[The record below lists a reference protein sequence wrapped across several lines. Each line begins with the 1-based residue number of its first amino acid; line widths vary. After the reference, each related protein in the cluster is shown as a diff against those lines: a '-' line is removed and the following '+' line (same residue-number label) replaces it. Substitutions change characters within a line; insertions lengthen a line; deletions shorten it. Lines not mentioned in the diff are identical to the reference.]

1 MLRAYRLPLLL
12 AAILILGLTSCGNQV
27 GEVKGYVRHAG
38 KGDPIPGAQVTA
50 FTLVRFEEVT
60 NMNAFQK
67 GEAVG
72 TTVANEEGIFTFSL
86 EPESYVLEAQAEGY
100 QTTTHMVETKGGR
113 VLEVFINMNPAP

>member
-1 MLRAYRLPLLL
+1 M
-12 AAILILGLTSCGNQV
+12 ILILGLTSCGNQD

-38 KGDPIPGAQVTA
+38 KAEPIPGAQVTA
-50 FTLVRFEEVT
+50 FTLIKFEEVT

-72 TTVANEEGIFTFSL
+72 TTIANEEGIFTFSL
-86 EPESYVLEAQAEGY
+86 EPESYVLEAQAAGY
-100 QTTTHMVETKGGR
+100 KTTTHMIETKGGR